1 MKIYSLVL
9 VLFFSCSVVI
19 RAERPNILFIYTD
32 DQSTR
37 TVSAYP
43 DAYDWVD
50 TPQIDRLAGEGVLF
64 KHAYIGSW
72 CMPSRAAILTGLH
85 QHAIESMR
93 MEGEYPG
100 SAYDPDKCK
109 FWPSDFRK
117 QGYYTAQIGKW
128 HTGIDTGYGRDWDY
142 QVVWNRPRYPDNA
155 SNYYYDQLI
164 ETNGQPPVMTEGYT
178 TDNYTSWA
186 IDFIHGD
193 NRDETKP
200 WYLWLCYGAVH
211 GPFTPAD
218 RHLEDY
224 GDAVSPAI
232 KDIYP
237 VRDGKPQYAKNLAFW
252 EPDTNGVPVEKQR
265 VGATPV
271 GMKDLPGRSLR
282 DWVQQYHQGVLA
294 IDEGVG
300 RLIAALKE
308 SGQLENTIIVYTSD
322 QGFAWGQHGMKNK
335 VAPYQASV
343 AAPTIF
349 RIPESLAFGQ
359 KSRGTVVEAPMS
371 GVDIPVTL
379 YSLAGLRTPWK
390 MHGNDLTPLLR
401 DPVSKWDKPAML
413 VHTAKVYGSTTDVI
427 PGKDDPSLYHG
438 PGIPWYVMVS
448 QGRYKYVRNLVEG
461 EMEEFYDQVSDPGE
475 LRNLALEDGYH
486 ELLKLYRNRTVKELR
501 RTDAGFVN
509 DLPSVATQ

>member
-1 MKIYSLVL
+1 MKPILCFFVFSTLVL
-9 VLFFSCSVVI
+9 RCL
-19 RAERPNILFIYTD
+19 ATDRPNILFIYTD

-43 DAYDWVD
+43 DAYHWVD
-50 TPQIDRLAGEGVLF
+50 TPNIDRLAGEGVLF

-72 CMPSRAAILTGLH
+72 CMPSRATILTGLH

-100 SAYDPDKCK
+100 SAYDAEKCK

-128 HTGIDTGYGRDWDY
+128 HTGIDTGYDRDWDY

-178 TDNYTSWA
+178 TDNYTEWA
-186 IDFIHGD
+186 VDFIQGE
-193 NRDETKP
+193 NRAAERP

-218 RHLEDY
+218 RHLDDY
-224 GDAVSPAI
+224 QAADSPQI
-232 KDIYP
+232 KDLYP
-237 VRDGKPQYAKNLAFW
+237 GREGKPQYVKNMAFW
-252 EPDTNGVPVEKQR
+252 EPGPNGDPVEKKR
-265 VGATPV
+265 VGETPV

-300 RLIAALKE
+300 RLMAALKE
-308 SGQLENTIIVYTSD
+308 SGQLDNTIVVYTSD

-349 RIPESLAFGQ
+349 RLPQPLAEGK

-379 YSLAGLRTPWK
+379 YALAGLKTPWK
-390 MHGNDLTPLLR
+390 MHGNYLTPLLE
-401 DPVSKWDKPAML
+401 DPEAGWNKPAVL
-413 VHTAKVYGSTTDVI
+413 VHTAKLYGSATDEI
-427 PGKDDPSLYHG
+427 PGKEDPALYHG
-438 PGIPWYVMVS
+438 PGIPWYLMTS
-448 QGRYKYVRNLVEG
+448 LGRYKYIRNLVEG
-461 EMEEFYDQVSDPGE
+461 EVEELYDLISDPEE
-475 LRNLALEDGYH
+475 LENLAFDSGYKDI
-486 ELLKLYRNRTVKELR
+486 LSDYRTLTVKELR
-501 RTDAGFVN
+501 RTKAGFVN
-509 DLPSVATQ
+509 NLPATATQ